1 MKKIIIEI
9 LRLSFYI
16 SSLIFFDNNIIVTSI
31 SLLLILYSYDLKRML
46 IPFIILIIF
55 VEPMS
60 KIIIISFV
68 LLYLLFNKIIKKR
81 RYYSLIIFFSSL
93 LLIGIVASILNEFT
107 IANLYQ
113 YLLVLIFYL
122 VANLNIKYYK
132 NTAVIINP
140 TILHLI
146 ISLYYLTIIT
156 IYNPN
161 AFLYSY
167 FILSEYLFFNNLYIL
182 LLFSYTFSLYLIIYK
197 IINIELI
204 YNQIYSVFPI
214 LYYFNI
220 DYNHISFIYFI
231 ILIPLLYIP
240 LLLNKRNNIEYHS
253 IDKILFVLDD
263 YSKLL
268 NEELI
273 NIETLKK
280 IKKERLYEISN
291 TICNKCNR
299 NSPCK
304 INENK
309 RIAFISNAI
318 TNNDNN
324 NYLCPH
330 YESFY
335 LPESEIKSNSH
346 TKNYISKLKE
356 ELEGRY
362 HQEIFKTKEYNK
374 LINILSFYSI
384 DIISIK
390 SLSISS
396 LYLEIEIENNKLS
409 KDYLLLIIQPIFK
422 VPISIGLKD
431 NILYIYKQPKCKIEF
446 SHKILSKNGNYLSGD
461 NYFIKRF
468 SNEEMLF
475 ALSDGMGSGHK
486 AYQESTHTLNLLK
499 RIIEYNLSIETTL
512 DLLGYISEIRCD
524 YDSYATLDVLKLN
537 LATMQ
542 LYLYKIGSTTTYLI
556 RGNDI
561 YSYENHTLPL
571 NLDTSSSS
579 YNIEFFHNDIILL
592 MSDGIADFITKE
604 KLFNISY
611 NNTPDIIIDN
621 IIKYIEK
628 KEGNILKDDA
638 SIIVIKV
645 I

>member
-16 SSLIFFDNNIIVTSI
+16 SSLVFFDNNIILI
-31 SLLLILYSYDLKRML
+31 SVALLLVLYSYDLKRML
-46 IPFIILIIF
+46 IPFIILILF
-55 VEPMS
+55 VNPIS
-60 KIIIISFV
+60 KIIILSLFSLYIS
-68 LLYLLFNKIIKKR
+68 LNKIIKRR
-81 RYYSLIIFFSSL
+81 RYYSLILFLSSL
-93 LLIGIVASILNEFT
+93 LLIGIVSSVLNEFI
-107 IANLYQ
+107 IAYLYQ
-113 YLLVLIFYL
+113 YLIVLIFYL
-122 VANLNIKYYK
+122 VANFNIKYYK
-132 NTAVIINP
+132 NTALIINP
-140 TILHLI
+140 IIFHLI

-156 IYNPN
+156 IYNPDP
-161 AFLYSY
+161 FLYSY
-167 FILSEYLFFNNLYIL
+167 FILSEFLLFNNTYIL
-182 LLFSYTFSLYLIIYK
+182 LLFFYTFILYLIIYQV
-197 IINIELI
+197 INLDLI
-204 YNQIYSVFPI
+204 NNQIYSIFPI

-240 LLLNKRNNIEYHS
+240 KLLNKNNNYEYHS
-253 IDKILFVLDD
+253 IDSVLFVLDD

-268 NEELI
+268 NEEFL
-273 NIETLKK
+273 NIETLNKL
-280 IKKERLYEISN
+280 KKERLYEISN

-299 NSPCK
+299 NVPCK
-304 INENK
+304 FNENK
-309 RIAFISNAI
+309 RIAFLSNAI

-324 NYLCPH
+324 IYLCSE

-335 LPESEIKSNSH
+335 LPESKIKSNNY
-346 TKNYISKLKE
+346 TKNFISKLKE
-356 ELEGRY
+356 ELEGKY
-362 HQEIFKTKEYNK
+362 HQEVFKTKEYNRIIK
-374 LINILSFYSI
+374 ILSFYAI
-384 DIISIK
+384 NIISIK
-390 SLSISS
+390 SLSITS
-396 LYLEIEIENNKLS
+396 LYLEIEMENNKLS

-422 VPISIGLKD
+422 EPISIALK
-431 NILYIYKQPKCKIEF
+431 NNTLFIYKQPKCKIEF

-461 NYFIKRF
+461 NYYIKRF
-468 SNEEMLF
+468 PNEEMLF

-512 DLLGYISEIRCD
+512 DLLNNISEIRCD

-571 NLDTSSSS
+571 NLDISSSS